1 MDYPVQLSS
10 QLQQLLKSLRKSR
23 DMTQAELAQRLGV
36 VQSRVAD
43 IERDPGAVSVEQLL
57 QVLAML
63 GAQMVVRDNAGDL
76 DSTHGAELNARAHAR
91 STASATLTDRP
102 KPLKSTKSPR
112 QGAARLPETGAD
124 GAAPTAQGGAQGGT
138 NASPKDPPDDEP
150 RGQW

>member
-1 MDYPVQLSS
+1 MDYPVQLVS

-23 DMTQAELAQRLGV
+23 QLTQAELARRLGV

-63 GAQMVVRDNAGDL
+63 GAQVVVRQTDTGLSAAKPSIDL
-76 DSTHGAELNARAHAR
+76 EALARAKA
-91 STASATLTDRP
+91 TVTATLTTGP
-102 KPLKSTKSPR
+102 K
-112 QGAARLPETGAD
+112 AAASAPVAPPEG
-124 GAAPTAQGGAQGGT
+124 PH
-138 NASPKDPPDDEP
+138 DDEP

>member
-1 MDYPVQLSS
+1 MDYPVQLVS

-23 DMTQAELAQRLGV
+23 QMTQAELARRLGV

-63 GAQMVVRDNAGDL
+63 GAQVVVRQTDTGPSATKPSIDL
-76 DSTHGAELNARAHAR
+76 EAHPRAQA
-91 STASATLTDRP
+91 TATATLT
-102 KPLKSTKSPR
+102 
-112 QGAARLPETGAD
+112 TGPTPAMP
-124 GAAPTAQGGAQGGT
+124 APVAPPQ
-138 NASPKDPPDDEP
+138 SPPDDEP

>member
-1 MDYPVQLSS
+1 MDYPVQLVS

-23 DMTQAELAQRLGV
+23 QMTQAELARRLGV

-63 GAQMVVRDNAGDL
+63 GAQVVVRQTDTGPSATKPSIDL
-76 DSTHGAELNARAHAR
+76 EAHPRAQA
-91 STASATLTDRP
+91 TATATLT
-102 KPLKSTKSPR
+102 
-112 QGAARLPETGAD
+112 TGPTSAMPAP
-124 GAAPTAQGGAQGGT
+124 AAPPQ
-138 NASPKDPPDDEP
+138 SPPDDEP

>member
-10 QLQQLLKSLRKSR
+10 QLQQLLKSLRKSHQ
-23 DMTQAELAQRLGV
+23 MTQAELARRLGV

-63 GAQMVVRDNAGDL
+63 GAQMVVRETDTETSATKPGIDL
-76 DSTHGAELNARAHAR
+76 AVHAQALATA
-91 STASATLTDRP
+91 TASLTTGS
-102 KPLKSTKSPR
+102 KP
-112 QGAARLPETGAD
+112 AV
-124 GAAPTAQGGAQGGT
+124 PTPGAQ
-138 NASPKDPPDDEP
+138 PDCPPDDEP

>member
-1 MDYPVQLSS
+1 VDYPVQLSS

-36 VQSRVAD
+36 VQSRIAD

-63 GAQMVVRDNAGDL
+63 GAQIVVRENDADL
-76 DSTHGAELNARAHAR
+76 VPGPRTELNARAHSR
-91 STASATLTDRP
+91 STSSARLTVGP
-102 KPLKSTKSPR
+102 KPPNSPK
-112 QGAARLPETGAD
+112 QEPAHSPETGPD
-124 GAAPTAQGGAQGGT
+124 TAAPTRQDSA
-138 NASPKDPPDDEP
+138 KDSLEDSAPDNEP

>member
-1 MDYPVQLSS
+1 MDYSVQLAS

-23 DMTQAELAQRLGV
+23 KMTQAELARRLGV

-63 GAQMVVRDNAGDL
+63 GAQVVVRETATGPSATKPSMDL
-76 DSTHGAELNARAHAR
+76 EAHAQTKTTATATLATG
-91 STASATLTDRP
+91 SKSAASAP
-102 KPLKSTKSPR
+102 
-112 QGAARLPETGAD
+112 GAASHG
-124 GAAPTAQGGAQGGT
+124 
-138 NASPKDPPDDEP
+138 PPDDEP

>member
-1 MDYPVQLSS
+1 MDYPVQFVS

-23 DMTQAELAQRLGV
+23 QLTQAELARRLGV

-63 GAQMVVRDNAGDL
+63 GAQVVVRQTDTGLSAAKPSIDL
-76 DSTHGAELNARAHAR
+76 EAMARAKA
-91 STASATLTDRP
+91 TVTAALTTGPKAAASAP
-102 KPLKSTKSPR
+102 VAP
-112 QGAARLPETGAD
+112 PEG
-124 GAAPTAQGGAQGGT
+124 PH
-138 NASPKDPPDDEP
+138 DDEP